1 MLAPSGPRRAAM
13 TLIELMVVIAIA
25 VIILGAGVGVYGTM
39 QGRFEFNRVRS
50 ELAGA
55 FRQARTNALEHNDR
69 VQVDID
75 PQAGSVHTTLREL
88 LGSWQFE
95 PEDQLMGLDGPEY
108 RGAYNF
114 NAQTWETY
122 SLGPTVGRFGGA
134 VYFPFRDEA
143 AHGQG
148 LEEFVE
154 PKPRLEIPDTPYW
167 NPISG
172 VRIEMYV
179 YLEQFW
185 QVYQYR
191 IHEDREWL
199 DPDRTPFNSMR
210 YRLFKKDRG
219 YTLSVRVD
227 GSLLLEVA
235 GLDAQGDSQSAV
247 FFTASRAVPEV
258 RWFRLVF
265 ELVSGWPRLLVDGV
279 PLQLL
284 PANAAARDFAFDRF
298 PLFDEPFLIGHEQ
311 LHQRL
316 AGAIDGLRIYGF
328 RSEQSF
334 SLPGGFKMLGTRQ
347 RVVFSGDGFLDP
359 LVHSSPVTVRLA
371 DDEAFLFDQDSATAE
386 RETPELLRAREETTY
401 FKLHDADKREVTIE
415 LSGGVR

>member
-1 MLAPSGPRRAAM
+1 MLPTSVPRRAAM

-25 VIILGAGVGVYGTM
+25 IIILGTGVGVYGTM
-39 QGRFEFNRVRS
+39 LGRFEFNRVRS

-55 FRQARTNALEHNDR
+55 FRLARTNALEHNDR
-69 VQVDID
+69 VWADVD
-75 PQAGSVHTTLREL
+75 PKAGTVHTTLREL

-95 PEDQLMGLDGPEY
+95 PEDRSTGLDGPEY
-108 RGAYNF
+108 RGAFNF

-122 SLGPTVGRFGGA
+122 ALGVGRFGGA
-134 VYFPFRDEA
+134 VYFPFRDES
-143 AHGQG
+143 AHSQG

-154 PKPRLEIPDTPYW
+154 PKPRIEIPDTPYW

-172 VRIEMYV
+172 VGIEMYV

-191 IHEDREWL
+191 VHEDRAWL
-199 DPDRTPFNSMR
+199 DPEQTPFNSMR

-219 YTLSVRVD
+219 YSLSVRVD
-227 GSLLLEVA
+227 GSFLLEVE
-235 GLDAQGDSQSAV
+235 GLDAQGTTQSAV
-247 FFTASRAVPEV
+247 FFSASHSVPQA

-279 PLQLL
+279 PLQLF
-284 PANAAARDFAFDRF
+284 PANANSRDFAFDRF
-298 PLFDEPFLIGHEQ
+298 PLFDEPFLMGHEN
-311 LHQRL
+311 LHRRL

-328 RSEQSF
+328 STEQRF
-334 SLPGGFKMLGTRQ
+334 SLPGGFKMLGRRQ

-359 LVHSSPVTVRLA
+359 LVHTAPITIRLA
-371 DDEAFLFDQDSATAE
+371 DDEAFLNDASSATLE
-386 RETPELLRAREETTY
+386 RETPEMVRAREDTIY
-401 FKLHDADKREVTIE
+401 FRLHASDKREVTVE